1 MMKILIDTNIII
13 DYLADRAPFASS
25 SEKIIELCFDK
36 YTEGAL
42 TASAVTDI
50 YYIMRKVFG
59 RENALRKI
67 RLLLETFSVVS
78 VGKNEV
84 LKAMDLD
91 MPDYEDAL
99 VAVCA
104 DRINADYIVTRNIK
118 DFKNSSVK
126 AILPKDLL
134 QLI

>member
-1 MMKILIDTNIII
+1 MKILIDTNIII